1 MNNQEKQTKGILSQ
15 YIDPERIEK
24 APEGFTSKVMTR
36 IQLEEQPSEV
46 TQSVWRKNSVP
57 VISGVV
63 ILLFLVAAFLMPG
76 KESDSMVLPL
86 LKFFKNIKSSLPEIN
101 FSLVLSL
108 TLPSVL
114 MYVFIGIF
122 VLTLFDRAL
131 YGIFHREK

>member
-1 MNNQEKQTKGILSQ
+1 MNNQEKDTEDFLRQ

-36 IQLEEQPSEV
+36 IQLEKQPSDV
-46 TQSVWRKNSVP
+46 AHSGWRKISVP
-57 VISGVV
+57 VISAAV
-63 ILLFLVAAFLMPG
+63 ILILLAAAFLIPG
-76 KESDSMVLPL
+76 SESDSIALPVLKL
-86 LKFFKNIKSSLPEIN
+86 FKNIKSSVPEVN
-101 FSLVLSL
+101 LSSVFSL

-131 YGIFHREK
+131 YGVFHRDK